1 MQPLSSRLDYNA
13 KFKSLGRIVVGKCE
27 QAESKQ
33 GNPVLE
39 ILPTVG
45 KLMVTTGKLFFTK
58 NTEQEKKSKSKK
70 QKKATIPTPCSEVC
84 RKGGRSIIYLLNF
97 CLVLTKLF
105 SSQVPGMDPTY
116 KCIDIL

>member
-58 NTEQEKKSKSKK
+58 NTEQEKSKSKK

-84 RKGGRSIIYLLNF
+84 RKGGKSIIYLLNF
-97 CLVLTKLF
+97 CLVLTKLSAVRF
-105 SSQVPGMDPTY
+105 QAWIPRTSALIYYS
-116 KCIDIL
+116 

>member
-1 MQPLSSRLDYNA
+1 MQLLQPLSSRLDYNA

-45 KLMVTTGKLFFTK
+45 ELMVTTGKLFFTK
-58 NTEQEKKSKSKK
+58 NTEQEKSKSKK
-70 QKKATIPTPCSEVC
+70 QKKGNYPCPM
-84 RKGGRSIIYLLNF
+84 
-97 CLVLTKLF
+97 
-105 SSQVPGMDPTY
+105 Q
-116 KCIDIL
+116 

>member
-45 KLMVTTGKLFFTK
+45 KLMVTTGKSFLLKTQ
-58 NTEQEKKSKSKK
+58 NKKKVNPKSKK
-70 QKKATIPTPCSEVC
+70 
-84 RKGGRSIIYLLNF
+84 KGNYPYPM
-97 CLVLTKLF
+97 
-105 SSQVPGMDPTY
+105 Q
-116 KCIDIL
+116 

>member
-1 MQPLSSRLDYNA
+1 M
-13 KFKSLGRIVVGKCE
+13 GKCE

-58 NTEQEKKSKSKK
+58 NTEQEKSKSKK
-70 QKKATIPTPCSEVC
+70 QKKRQLSLPHAV
-84 RKGGRSIIYLLNF
+84 RS
-97 CLVLTKLF
+97 VEK
-105 SSQVPGMDPTY
+105 VEGA
-116 KCIDIL
+116 